1 MRKKTK
7 ALNLRQNNFMNILRN
22 ITILILILLSGSG
35 LYAQAPKYSNEF
47 LNIGIGARSLGMG
60 NSTVASVNDVT
71 AGYWNPSL
79 LTDIP
84 QNLQLG
90 AMHAEYFAGI
100 AKYDYLGAAL
110 KQGDSTHIG
119 LSVIR
124 FGVDDIPNTLELIDE
139 NGNIRY
145 DRIKSFSVADYA
157 FVFSY
162 ARKSALPGLQYGAN
176 AKIIRR
182 VAGEFASAWGLG
194 IDAAASYK
202 LKNWRF
208 GVMARDITTTFNA
221 WSFNTDQLEDVFV
234 LTGNEIPENSVEI
247 TLPRVILAAAYHM
260 DFNDNFSGL
269 AEVNMDVTT
278 DGKRNVLVKSD
289 PFSMDPHAG
298 IEIDFRKLFYARIG
312 VNNIQQ
318 ENDFDGKKVTTFVP
332 SFGLGI
338 RYKNFGLDYAFTDI
352 GDRSIALYSNVFT
365 LFYSIN
371 RTE

>member
-1 MRKKTK
+1 M
-7 ALNLRQNNFMNILRN
+7 NLIKHFLVLAF
-22 ITILILILLSGSG
+22 LILVSMLSI
-35 LYAQAPKYSNEF
+35 AQAPKYSNEF
-47 LNIGIGARSLGMG
+47 LSIGIGARSLGMG
-60 NSTVASVNDVT
+60 NSTVAGVNDVT

-84 QNLQLG
+84 ANLQLG
-90 AMHAEYFAGI
+90 AMHAEYSAGI

-110 KQGDSTHIG
+110 KQGDSSHIG
-119 LSVIR
+119 LSIIR

-162 ARKSALPGLQYGAN
+162 ARKSKLSGLNYGAN

-194 IDAAASYK
+194 LDAAASYK
-202 LKNWRF
+202 MGNLKF
-208 GVMARDITTTFNA
+208 GAIARDITTTFNA
-221 WSFNTDQLEDVFV
+221 WSFNTEELEEVFI
-234 LTGNEIPENSVEI
+234 LTGNEIPTNHVEI
-247 TLPRVILAAAYHM
+247 TMPRIILATAYTYN
-260 DFNDNFSGL
+260 FNDKFAGM
-269 AEVNMDVTT
+269 AEINLDMTT
-278 DGKRNVLVKSD
+278 DGKRNVLIKSD
-289 PFSMDPHAG
+289 PLSIDPHMGLEFSYKNIFFVRAG
-298 IEIDFRKLFYARIG
+298 
-312 VNNIQQ
+312 VSNIQQ
-318 ENDFDGKKVTTFVP
+318 ENDFDNNKVTTFVP

-338 RYKNFGLDYAFTDI
+338 RYKSFGLDYAFTDI

-371 RTE
+371 KP

>member
-1 MRKKTK
+1 M
-7 ALNLRQNNFMNILRN
+7 NLIKHFLVFAF
-22 ITILILILLSGSG
+22 LILASMPSI
-35 LYAQAPKYSNEF
+35 AQAPKYSNEF
-47 LNIGIGARSLGMG
+47 LSIGIGARSLGMG
-60 NSTVASVNDVT
+60 NSTVAGVNDVT

-84 QNLQLG
+84 ANLQLG
-90 AMHAEYFAGI
+90 VMHAEYFAGI

-110 KQGDSTHIG
+110 KQGDSSHIG

-162 ARKSALPGLQYGAN
+162 SRKSKLSGLNYGAN

-194 IDAAASYK
+194 LDAAASYK
-202 LKNWRF
+202 MGNLRF
-208 GVMARDITTTFNA
+208 GAIARDITTTFNA
-221 WSFNTDQLEDVFV
+221 WSFNTDELEEVFI
-234 LTGNEIPENSVEI
+234 LTGNEIPSNHVEI
-247 TLPRVILAAAYHM
+247 TMPRIIFATAYTYN
-260 DFNDNFSGL
+260 FNEKFTSM
-269 AEVNMDVTT
+269 AEVNLDMTT
-278 DGKRNVLVKSD
+278 DGKRNVLIKGD
-289 PFSMDPHAG
+289 PLSIDPHMGLEFSYKNIFFVRAG
-298 IEIDFRKLFYARIG
+298 
-312 VNNIQQ
+312 VSNIQQ
-318 ENDFDGKKVTTFVP
+318 ENDFDNNKVTSFVP

-338 RYKNFGLDYAFTDI
+338 RYKSFGLDYAFTDI

-371 RTE
+371 KP

>member
-1 MRKKTK
+1 
-7 ALNLRQNNFMNILRN
+7 MNHIK
-22 ITILILILLSGSG
+22 TILIALIIILVTGVLK
-35 LYAQAPKYSNEF
+35 AQAPKYSNEF
-47 LNIGIGARSLGMG
+47 MNIGIGARSLGMG

-84 QNLQLG
+84 SHLQLG

-100 AKYDYLGAAL
+100 AKFDYLGAAL
-110 KQGDSTHIG
+110 KQGDSSHIG

-162 ARKSALPGLQYGAN
+162 ARLSKINGLSYGAN
-176 AKIIRR
+176 AKVIRR

-194 IDAAASYK
+194 LDAAASYK
-202 LKNWRF
+202 TGSFKF
-208 GVMARDITTTFNA
+208 GAIARDITSTFNA
-221 WSFNTDQLEDVFV
+221 WSFNTDELEEVFI
-234 LTGNEIPENSVEI
+234 LTGNEIPTNHVEV
-247 TLPRVILAAAYHM
+247 TMPRLILAGAYSY
-260 DFNDNFSGL
+260 DFNEKFSGL
-269 AEVNMDVTT
+269 AEINFDMTT
-278 DGKRNVLVKSD
+278 DGKRNVLIKGD
-289 PFSMDPHAG
+289 PLSIDPHLG
-298 IEIDFRKLFYARIG
+298 IEVDYKEIFYLRLG
-312 VNNIQQ
+312 VSNIQQ
-318 ENDFDGKKVTTFVP
+318 ENDFDNKTITTFVP
-332 SFGLGI
+332 SFGIGI

-365 LFYSIN
+365 LFYSLN
-371 RTE
+371 RSY